1 MENIKDDNQLAD
13 QLTAHEE
20 SLCDV
25 AEAQIDDAPAE
36 PNSCPDEFEY
46 TDSDELPAESR
57 PGNDDDDGDDSDDE
71 SEGGQQFEWSPDI
84 DEEFL
89 EDEGPEPTI
98 ESVIEAVLFTTDEPV
113 TGARLVK
120 IADLSSTKQVS
131 DAVKLLNER
140 YEESNSAFRIEK
152 IAGGY
157 QMLTHKIYNNWLRR
171 LVRVRTESKLTQASL
186 ETLAIVAYK
195 QPIIRADVEAIRG
208 VSSGEMIRGLMS
220 KGLVKIAGRA
230 QVLGRPMQYGTT
242 RKFLE
247 TFGLNS
253 LRDLPKADELKKP
266 RD

>member
-1 MENIKDDNQLAD
+1 VQ
-13 QLTAHEE
+13 TAEHVAAEDPVEVSPE
-20 SLCDV
+20 SQEPDGDLSVDTDV
-25 AEAQIDDAPAE
+25 AESDQFDDYEREPQAE
-36 PNSCPDEFEY
+36 DF
-46 TDSDELPAESR
+46 DSDQEEDEDR
-57 PGNDDDDGDDSDDE
+57 EGDE
-71 SEGGQQFEWSPDI
+71 QFEWSPEI

-89 EDEGPEPTI
+89 EEDSPEPTI
-98 ESVIEAVLFTTDEPV
+98 ESVIEAILFTTDEPV
-113 TGARLVK
+113 TPARIVK
-120 IADLSSTKQVS
+120 IADLSSAKQVS
-131 DAVKLLNER
+131 DAVKYLNTR
-140 YEESNSAFRIEK
+140 YEQANSAFRIEK

-171 LVRVRTESKLTQASL
+171 LIRVRTETKLTQASL

-230 QVLGRPMQYGTT
+230 EVLGRPMQYGTT

>member
-1 MENIKDDNQLAD
+1 MENIKDDIDNRQQPVETEVDAQDMSSETGLNVTVD
-13 QLTAHEE
+13 EDDLEGQEDSPIEDTATEE
-20 SLCDV
+20 SEID
-25 AEAQIDDAPAE
+25 ASSDQEEQIP
-36 PNSCPDEFEY
+36 
-46 TDSDELPAESR
+46 
-57 PGNDDDDGDDSDDE
+57 
-71 SEGGQQFEWSPDI
+71 EWVPEI

-89 EDEGPEPTI
+89 EEDSPEPTI
-98 ESVIEAVLFTTDEPV
+98 ESVIEAILFTTDEPV
-113 TGARLVK
+113 TPVRMVK
-120 IADLSSTKQVS
+120 IADLSSAKQVT

-140 YEESNSAFRIEK
+140 YEQANSAFRIEK

-171 LVRVRTESKLTQASL
+171 LIRVRTETKLTQASL
-186 ETLAIVAYK
+186 ETLAIIAYK
-195 QPIIRADVEAIRG
+195 QPVIRADVEAIRG

-230 QVLGRPMQYGTT
+230 EVLGRPMQYGTT

-247 TFGLNS
+247 NFGLNS